1 MPVQPDPLSA
11 RRIGVLKAIA
21 HPSRLLIT
29 EALMEGEQCVQDLR
43 EMVGD
48 DLSTVSKHLSIL
60 RSAGVLVSQKR
71 GQNVFY
77 ALACD
82 CFGDFLQCVDRV
94 CPPPKASRRK
104 KAACCSPSSR

>member
-1 MPVQPDPLSA
+1 MPIQPDPLSA
-11 RRIGVLKAIA
+11 RRIGILKAIA

-29 EALMEGEQCVQDLR
+29 EALMSGERCVQELR
-43 EMVGD
+43 DMVGD

-60 RSAGVLVSQKR
+60 RTAGVLVSEKR

-82 CFGDFLQCVDRV
+82 CFGDFLHCVDRV
-94 CPPPKASRRK
+94 CPRPKSPRRK
-104 KAACCSPSSR
+104 KASCCSASSS

>member
-29 EALMEGEQCVQDLR
+29 EALMDGERCVQELR
-43 EMVGD
+43 DMVGD

-71 GQNVFY
+71 SQNVFY

-94 CPPPKASRRK
+94 CRPPKISRRK
-104 KAACCSPSSR
+104 KAACCPPFSQ